1 MPGFSLTPLGTF
13 PPPTPDDFP
22 VGIQW
27 QDDGT
32 NLGDRTVDT
41 VNLRR
46 GLEASRGTAETANV
60 LTIDAGTFTWRDVV
74 DDDVLVGT
82 DLSNGL
88 KVDFAGSTVT
98 ITVPGDSTLGLLSGD
113 GDVSVLITQYGVGA
127 VVLVAQSGVTIN
139 VRSALSLQLAGQH
152 ATASLIHTGAN
163 EWVLCGD
170 LAAAA

>member
-13 PPPTPDDFP
+13 PPPSPDDFP
-22 VGIQW
+22 VGVQW

-46 GLEASRGTAETANV
+46 GMRASRGTAESANV
-60 LTIDAGTFTWRDVV
+60 LTVDTNVFTWRDVV
-74 DDDVLVGT
+74 ADDLLVES
-82 DLSNGL
+82 DLGNGL
-88 KVDFAGSTVT
+88 KVNFAGSTVA
-98 ITVPGDSTLGLLSGD
+98 ITVPGDTQLGLLEGD

-127 VVLVAQSGVTIN
+127 VVLMPQSGVTIN

-170 LAAAA
+170 LAAS